1 MGSDLWIF
9 GYGSLVWRPAFPY
22 RERRFGYI
30 RGYLRRFWQE
40 STDHRGTPEAPG
52 RVATL
57 LPRADAICWG
67 TAYQVQPERAD
78 EVLARLDHREQQGYE
93 RVTVDVVLAP
103 PASGSAAS
111 ATAPAP
117 GGGDGDG
124 DGDGVEALM
133 YVATADNP
141 HYVGPETL
149 ADIAAVVRACHG
161 PSGSNR
167 EYVLRLSE
175 ALADMGADDPHVFE
189 LARLVAEGG

>member
-1 MGSDLWIF
+1 MDSDLWIF

-22 RERRFGYI
+22 CERRFGYI

-67 TAYQVQPERAD
+67 TAYQVEPDRAD

-93 RVTVDVVLAP
+93 RVTVAVTLAP

-111 ATAPAP
+111 TTALGP
-117 GGGDGDG
+117 G

-149 ADIAAVVRACHG
+149 VDIAAVVRASHG

-175 ALADMGADDPHVFE
+175 ALADMGADDPHVLE
-189 LARLVAEGG
+189 LARLVAEGR